1 MKSPAK
7 RPGAPRTRLRP
18 SALRVPRGWLRTLA
32 LVATLVWCG
41 LAAAGPALACPA
53 CYGDAEGPMIDAA
66 RLGTF
71 LLLGITL
78 LVQGGFVAFFL
89 YLRRQARKAGD
100 RSLDSEWSR
109 LQRAHDRAWR
119 NV

>member
-1 MKSPAK
+1 VK
-7 RPGAPRTRLRP
+7 RVVAVFVGLFALAGATE
-18 SALRVPRGWLRTLA
+18 
-32 LVATLVWCG
+32 
-41 LAAAGPALACPA
+41 ALACPV
-53 CYGDAEGPMIDAA
+53 CFGDAEGPMIDAA

-78 LVQGGFVAFFL
+78 AIQGAFVAFFL
-89 YLRRQARKAGD
+89 YLRRQARKARD
-100 RSLDSEWSR
+100 QALDAEWSS

>member
-1 MKSPAK
+1 L
-7 RPGAPRTRLRP
+7 RRTARLAQTLF
-18 SALRVPRGWLRTLA
+18 SAA
-32 LVATLVWCG
+32 LVWL
-41 LAAAGPALACPA
+41 AGPARALACPV
-53 CYGDAEGPMIDAA
+53 CFGDAEGPIIDAA

-78 LVQGGFVAFFL
+78 AIQGAFVAFFL
-89 YLRRQARKAGD
+89 YLRRQARRAQD
-100 RSLDSEWSR
+100 QALDAEWSS